1 MKCIMLLFIYML
13 FIYIIEEANK
23 RKDFCTYKSRLK
35 AAHDIIKIYLIRL
48 FYNAII

>member
-1 MKCIMLLFIYML
+1 MYYVIVCLYML
-13 FIYIIEEANK
+13 FIHIIEEANK
-23 RKDFCTYKSRLK
+23 RKDFYTYKSRLK